1 MARNPQ
7 KIMRLMMILTI
18 VIGFAALA
26 VGFVA
31 VAKEEYI
38 IATAMIL
45 VAAWQIVNYRLWK
58 KKS

>member
-1 MARNPQ
+1 MARNPK
-7 KIMRLMMILTI
+7 KIMKLMMILTI
-18 VIGFAALA
+18 IIGFAALA
-26 VGFVA
+26 VGIVA

-45 VAAWQIVNYRLWK
+45 VAAWQLVNYKLWK

>member
-1 MARNPQ
+1 MMKLMA
-7 KIMRLMMILTI
+7 ILTI

-26 VGFVA
+26 VGIVA

-45 VAAWQIVNYRLWK
+45 VAAWQVVNYKLWK
-58 KKS
+58 RKS